1 MPDSKLWM
9 RSEIAQWL
17 REGLISD
24 EQAERLLARYPDTPA
39 VEPGDGNWGK
49 AIFAAIGALLIGAG
63 VILVFAYNWSAM
75 SRYSKLSVILG
86 ALLLAH
92 LAGWIWRRRDQ
103 GSRLG
108 ESLHVLGTM
117 LFGAGIWLIAQIY
130 HIDAHY
136 PDGFWLWGL
145 GALAMAWALPSVLHG
160 LLATAL
166 LLVWTV
172 MESADFGRAVLWGG
186 ALIAVAILPLAY
198 RLRSPS
204 LLSLALLVLPAALGL
219 DIWRLEDSALYLSV
233 ALLAASYLL
242 LAPWLSQG
250 PWPLSGNVCYRTG
263 LLYWVLILFVG
274 SFISDLEQL
283 GFDGGSAAVYVAVL
297 SLLCLGA
304 LLLRLFSPRSRP
316 STGLAWLEVG
326 VVTLPLLAIALSVL
340 VEATDPL
347 LQLVCNVA
355 ILAISLALIYSGTES
370 VKGQRVVVGCG
381 ILTALAIAR
390 FGDLFTS
397 LLSRAGVFLL
407 LGAALFVVGL
417 RFSRQQTRRKL
428 EKPNA

>member
-24 EQAERLLARYPDTPA
+24 EQAERLWARYPDTPA
-39 VEPGDGNWGK
+39 EVPGDGNWGR

-63 VILVFAYNWSAM
+63 VILVFAYNWAAM
-75 SRYSKLSVILG
+75 SRYSKVSVILG

-92 LAGWIWRRRDQ
+92 LAGWVFSRRAQ
-103 GSRLG
+103 SVRLG

-136 PDGFWLWGL
+136 PDGFLLWGL

-166 LLVWTV
+166 LLVWTA
-172 MESADFGRAVLWGG
+172 MESGDFGRPVIWGG
-186 ALIAVAILPLAY
+186 ALIAATILPLAY
-198 RLRSPS
+198 RMRSAS
-204 LLSLALLVLPAALGL
+204 LLGLALLALPATLGL
-219 DIWRLEDSALYLSV
+219 DMWRLDESGLYLNV
-233 ALLAASYLL
+233 ALLTASYLL
-242 LAPWLSQG
+242 FAPWLARGS
-250 PWPLSGNVCYRTG
+250 WPQSAQVCYRTG

-274 SFISDLEQL
+274 TFVDDMGLLQ
-283 GFDGGSAAVYVAVL
+283 FDGTPIAVYSALL
-297 SLLCLGA
+297 SLLCLVA
-304 LLLRLFSPRSRP
+304 LVLQLASSGRRP
-316 STGLAWLEVG
+316 SGTLDWLEMG
-326 VVTLPLLAIALSVL
+326 VVVLPLVSVALSVL
-340 VEATDPL
+340 VAGAAPL
-347 LQLVCNVA
+347 LAVVCNLA
-355 ILAISLALIYSGTES
+355 ILAISLGLIYSGTEGLQ
-370 VKGQRVVVGCG
+370 GQRVVVGCTV
-381 ILTALAIAR
+381 LTALAVAR

-407 LGAALFVVGL
+407 LGGVLFVVGL